1 MHARDAEP
9 KIPPA
14 IRAPHTLAPAL
25 SLSHTPVQATSPCRK
40 FKDIVCGTPTIVG
53 IGIFLSV
60 CGTGAIIEFFVCRL

>member
-1 MHARDAEP
+1 
-9 KIPPA
+9 
-14 IRAPHTLAPAL
+14 
-25 SLSHTPVQATSPCRK
+25 VQATSPCRK